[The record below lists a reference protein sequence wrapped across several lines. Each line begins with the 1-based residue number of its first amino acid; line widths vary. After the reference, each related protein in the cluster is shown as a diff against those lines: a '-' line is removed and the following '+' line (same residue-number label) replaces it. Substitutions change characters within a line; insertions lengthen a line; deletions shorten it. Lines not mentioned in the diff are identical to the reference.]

1 MENQQKPRKSVLF
14 SQNLLR
20 DLNLIEQLVI
30 ASSLKPDD
38 TVYEIGAG
46 KGIITEVLASHC
58 KNVVAIESDPQ
69 FVGQLK
75 QRYATQPNVTIVQ
88 GNFLDHLL
96 PKSSYKVFSNIPFN
110 ITSDIIRKLVN
121 ADTPPTDSYLIT
133 QYEAALKFAGK
144 PYGKESLFSVQ
155 IKPWFELLIKYQFK
169 KSDFT
174 PEPKVKI
181 VLLRITKRQKP
192 LISDNQ
198 SKVFKDFVAYV
209 FNRSMPNIKVG
220 LKHIFTGN
228 QISRIAKDLR
238 FSESATPTQ
247 LSFEQWLD
255 LFKAFISLVDIKKRQ
270 IVAGSDSKLKNEQAG
285 IEKYHRTRM
294 SKNWKKEAI
303 F

>member
-20 DLNLIEQLVI
+20 DSGLIEKLVND
-30 ASSLKPDD
+30 SSLTSDD

-58 KNVVAIESDPQ
+58 KNVVAIENDPQ
-69 FVGQLK
+69 FVSQLK
-75 QRYATQPNVTIVQ
+75 QRFASHSNVTIVQ
-88 GNFLDHLL
+88 GNFLDYLL

-110 ITSDIIRKLVN
+110 ITSDIVRKLVY

-133 QYEAALKFAGK
+133 QYEAALKFAGS
-144 PYGKESLFSVQ
+144 PFGKESLSSVQ
-155 IKPWFELLIKYQFK
+155 IKPWFELSIEYQFK

-174 PEPKVKI
+174 PEPNVKI
-181 VLLRITKRQKP
+181 VLLRIAKRQEP
-192 LISDNQ
+192 LISDDQ

-238 FSESATPTQ
+238 FNESTTPTQ
-247 LSFEQWLD
+247 LTFEQWLD
-255 LFKAFISLVDIKKRQ
+255 LFKAFIALVDINKRQ
-270 IVAGSDSKLKNEQAG
+270 IVGGSDSKLKKEQTS
-285 IEKYHRTRM
+285 IEKYHRTRV

>member
-14 SQNLLR
+14 SQNLIKDR
-20 DLNLIEQLVI
+20 GLIEQLVES
-30 ASSLKPDD
+30 SSLNPDD

-69 FVGQLK
+69 FVDQLK
-75 QRYATQPNVTIVQ
+75 QRFAPQANVAIVQ
-88 GNFLDHLL
+88 GNFLDYHL
-96 PKSSYKVFSNIPFN
+96 PKSSHKVFSNIPFN

-133 QYEAALKFAGK
+133 QYEAALKFAGNS
-144 PYGKESLFSVQ
+144 YGKESLSSIQ
-155 IKPWFELLIKYQFK
+155 IKPWFELSIEYQFK

-174 PEPKVKI
+174 PEPNVKI
-181 VLLRITKRQKP
+181 VLLRIAKRQEP
-192 LISDNQ
+192 LISDDQ

-238 FSESATPTQ
+238 FSESTTPTQ
-247 LSFEQWLD
+247 LTFEQWLD
-255 LFKAFISLVDIKKRQ
+255 LFNSFLSLVDINKRQ
-270 IVAGSDSKLKNEQAG
+270 IVVGSDGKLKNEQAR
-285 IEKYHRTRM
+285 IEKYHRTRV
-294 SKNWKKEAI
+294 SKNWKKEAM